1 MNVVSRSNWVCSVR
15 IRCLF
20 AKERNWSKDFF
31 PQTKTCNHNDSD
43 DDDYYGNKTKT
54 KTNKESKKKKK
65 IIIFIDTQEKN
76 IQNYYIENISTMIM

>member
-43 DDDYYGNKTKT
+43 DDYYYGNKTK
-54 KTNKESKKKKK
+54 KNKQRIKREEKDYN
-65 IIIFIDTQEKN
+65 FHRHPGKN